1 MATPMF
7 QSKRWK
13 WMVELIQDSFEITSK
28 NFNVN
33 EVLQSDKYINQVVD
47 FFEGKGP
54 QKLIFYFQSNDLSE
68 ELREPLGE

>member
-1 MATPMF
+1 
-7 QSKRWK
+7 
-13 WMVELIQDSFEITSK
+13 
-28 NFNVN
+28 
-33 EVLQSDKYINQVVD
+33 VD